1 MHSIPGRKQILVAET
16 EKAVRDSLS
25 FILKEEG
32 FSYRSVSDI
41 SSLLDE
47 IHSGDY
53 DLLIVDMEMLNSKVE
68 ELIVKQREEGTKI
81 PVIVTLFYEDL
92 DSMVAFIDMG
102 ISDFVLKP
110 FQFCDLLARVKQL
123 LSPQLER

>member
-1 MHSIPGRKQILVAET
+1 MHSIPGNKQILVAET

-41 SSLLDE
+41 TSLQNE
-47 IHSGDY
+47 INSGEY
-53 DLLIVDMEMLNSKVE
+53 DLLIIDRVLLSSEVE
-68 ELIVKQREEGTKI
+68 ELIVEQREAGTAI
-81 PVIVTLFYEDL
+81 PVIITLFYEHL
-92 DSMVAFIDMG
+92 DGMIGLIDMG
-102 ISDFVLKP
+102 INDFVLKP
-110 FQFCDLLARVKQL
+110 FQFCDLLTRIKQL